1 MLKVRDLGE
10 ERLTAPDAA
19 LDARGAQMKAAQ
31 QVQEAGAATGDR
43 INPDRL
49 TESEIRTAVARANV
63 PSLLMV
69 VFQTTGDEKWLAAP
83 YRPTRGK
90 GLGDHDS
97 GGLDEPIQDEIREAA
112 VKAILDLQNGALPA
126 VETPS
131 PELTVRMISVCT
143 GEEVGEEYGPMLS
156 LELARRAAPDAPSLA
171 LEPVDAPEG
180 YSVVVIGTGVA
191 GIAAAQ
197 QLENMGI
204 DYVILEKQPE
214 AGGNW
219 WQNTYPGAGV
229 DTPSHLYSFSF
240 AKNDWTTHFELRNE
254 LQAYFGAVLKD
265 LGAGERVRYG
275 TEVRSTRYDEA
286 AAQWSVDVINPDGS
300 SSTLRADVVIS
311 AVGVLNRPKT
321 PNVPGMESFTGTSFH
336 SAAWPDDLDLDGKRV
351 AIVGTGASSM
361 QIAPAI
367 ADRVAHL
374 SIYQRSPQW
383 VAPFEKFRAPIPME
397 LRRLM
402 QTCPIYHS
410 WYWIRLFWQFGDKV
424 IESLRVDPEW
434 EHPERSVN
442 ARNDAHREYFTRY
455 ITAQVGDR
463 TDLLDKVMP
472 DYPPFGKRILLDNG
486 WFSTLRKDNVDLV
499 DRSVTAVRPEGLVDD
514 QGAENDV
521 DVIVWATGFE
531 AARFVSSMDVVG
543 MDGRTLREVW
553 NDDDPKAYLGVSV
566 PGFPNFFMLG
576 GPNSFPGSGSFMFFM
591 EVQMRYIRGL
601 LTEMFKKGI
610 KAIDAR
616 PEANEEYNE
625 LVDSTHARTVWTHRG
640 MSTYYRNSHGRVV
653 FVMPFLNVEYWQM
666 TRRPDLENYTA
677 R

>member
-1 MLKVRDLGE
+1 
-10 ERLTAPDAA
+10 
-19 LDARGAQMKAAQ
+19 MKAAQ
-31 QVQEAGAATGDR
+31 QVQVAGAATEDS

-83 YRPTRGK
+83 YTPTRGK

-97 GGLDEPIQDEIREAA
+97 GGLDEPIQVEIREAA
-112 VKAILDLQNGALPA
+112 VKAILALQAGARPA

-131 PELTVRMISVCT
+131 PELTVRMMSVCM

-180 YSVVVIGTGVA
+180 YSVIVIGTGVA

-197 QLENMGI
+197 QLEDMGI
-204 DYVILEKQPE
+204 DYLILEKQPE

-254 LQAYFGAVLKD
+254 LQGYFAAVLKS
-265 LGAGERVRYG
+265 LGASERVRYG

-286 AAQWSVDVINPDGS
+286 AAQWSVDVVNPDGS
-300 SSTLRADVVIS
+300 SSTLRSDVVIS

-321 PNVPGMESFTGTSFH
+321 PNLPGIDSFTGATFH
-336 SAAWPDDLDLDGKRV
+336 SANWPDDLDLDGKRV

-383 VAPFEKFRAPIPME
+383 VAPFEKFRAPIPVE

-434 EHPERSVN
+434 DHPERSVN

-486 WFSTLRKDNVDLV
+486 WYSTLRKDNVDLI

-514 QGAENDV
+514 QDTENDV

-543 MDGRTLREVW
+543 TDGRSLREVW
-553 NDDDPKAYLGVSV
+553 DDDDPKAYLGVSV

-616 PEANEEYNE
+616 PEANVEYNE
-625 LVDSTHARTVWTHRG
+625 LVDSTHSRTVWTHRG
-640 MSTYYRNSHGRVV
+640 MSTYYRNSRGRVV

>member
-31 QVQEAGAATGDR
+31 QVQEAGAATDDR

-97 GGLDEPIQDEIREAA
+97 GGLEEPIQDEIREAA

-197 QLENMGI
+197 QLEDMGI

-286 AAQWSVDVINPDGS
+286 AA
-300 SSTLRADVVIS
+300 
-311 AVGVLNRPKT
+311 
-321 PNVPGMESFTGTSFH
+321 H
-336 SAAWPDDLDLDGKRV
+336 
-351 AIVGTGASSM
+351 
-361 QIAPAI
+361 
-367 ADRVAHL
+367 
-374 SIYQRSPQW
+374 
-383 VAPFEKFRAPIPME
+383 
-397 LRRLM
+397 
-402 QTCPIYHS
+402 
-410 WYWIRLFWQFGDKV
+410 
-424 IESLRVDPEW
+424 
-434 EHPERSVN
+434 
-442 ARNDAHREYFTRY
+442 
-455 ITAQVGDR
+455 
-463 TDLLDKVMP
+463 
-472 DYPPFGKRILLDNG
+472 
-486 WFSTLRKDNVDLV
+486 
-499 DRSVTAVRPEGLVDD
+499 
-514 QGAENDV
+514 
-521 DVIVWATGFE
+521 
-531 AARFVSSMDVVG
+531 
-543 MDGRTLREVW
+543 
-553 NDDDPKAYLGVSV
+553 
-566 PGFPNFFMLG
+566 
-576 GPNSFPGSGSFMFFM
+576 
-591 EVQMRYIRGL
+591 
-601 LTEMFKKGI
+601 
-610 KAIDAR
+610 
-616 PEANEEYNE
+616 
-625 LVDSTHARTVWTHRG
+625 
-640 MSTYYRNSHGRVV
+640 
-653 FVMPFLNVEYWQM
+653 
-666 TRRPDLENYTA
+666 
-677 R
+677 

>member
-1 MLKVRDLGE
+1 METVHGGSAGLVE
-10 ERLTAPDAA
+10 
-19 LDARGAQMKAAQ
+19 GA
-31 QVQEAGAATGDR
+31 VSS
-43 INPDRL
+43 DRL
-49 TESEIRTAVARANV
+49 SEAEVRTAVSMANV

-69 VFQTTGDEKWLAAP
+69 VFQMTGDEKWLNAP
-83 YRPTRGK
+83 YTPTRGK

-97 GGLDEPIQDEIREAA
+97 GGLDDAIQDEIRAAA
-112 VKAILDLQNGALPA
+112 VTAVLDLQDGVRPV

-131 PELTVRMISVCT
+131 PELTVRMISVCM
-143 GEEVGEEYGPMLS
+143 GEVVGPEYGPMLS

-171 LEPVDAPEG
+171 LEPVNAPVG
-180 YSVVVIGTGVA
+180 YAVIVIGTGVA

-197 QLENMGI
+197 QLEDMGV
-204 DYVILEKQPE
+204 DYFIVEKQPE

-219 WQNTYPGAGV
+219 LQNTYPGAGV

-240 AKNDWTTHFELRNE
+240 AKNDWSTHFELRNE
-254 LQAYFGAVLKD
+254 LQGYFAATLKA
-265 LGAGERVRYG
+265 LGASERVRWG
-275 TEVRSTRYDEA
+275 TEVRSAVYDDA
-286 AAQWSVDVINPDGS
+286 AAQWSVTVRNADGS
-300 SSTLRADVVIS
+300 TEVLRADVVIS

-321 PNVPGMESFTGTSFH
+321 PNVPGMDSFTGTSFH
-336 SAAWPDDLDLDGKRV
+336 SSDWPDELDLDGKRV

-383 VAPFEKFRAPIPME
+383 VAPFEKFRAPIPLE

-402 QTCPIYHS
+402 QTCPVYHS

-455 ITAQVGDR
+455 ITGQVGDR
-463 TDLLDKVMP
+463 DDLLDKVMP

-486 WFSTLRKDNVDLV
+486 WYSTLRKDNVDLI
-499 DRSVTAVRPEGLVDD
+499 DRSVVGVRAEGLVDD
-514 QGAENDV
+514 EGTETDV

-531 AARFVSSMDVVG
+531 AAKFVSSMDVQG
-543 MDGRTLREVW
+543 MGGHTLREVW
-553 NDDDPKAYLGVSV
+553 NEDDPKAYLGVSV

-601 LTEMFKKGI
+601 LTEMFKGGI
-610 KAIDAR
+610 KAIDAKA
-616 PEANEEYNE
+616 EANEEYNE

-666 TRRPDLENYTA
+666 TQRPDMENYTA

>member
-1 MLKVRDLGE
+1 
-10 ERLTAPDAA
+10 
-19 LDARGAQMKAAQ
+19 MKTEHDES
-31 QVQEAGAATGDR
+31 VPAGHGVGFG
-43 INPDRL
+43 PDRL
-49 TESEIRTAVARANV
+49 TEAEVRTAVARANI

-83 YRPTRGK
+83 YLPTRGK

-97 GGLDEPIQDEIREAA
+97 GGLDEVVQREIREAA
-112 VKAILDLQNGALPA
+112 VAAVLDLQNGVRPA
-126 VETPS
+126 IETPS
-131 PELTVRMISVCT
+131 PELTVRMMTVCM
-143 GEEVGEEYGPMLS
+143 GEPVGAEYGQMLS
-156 LELARRAAPDAPSLA
+156 LELARRAAPDSPHLA
-171 LEPVDAPEG
+171 QEPLGAPEG
-180 YSVVVIGTGVA
+180 FSVIVIGTGVA

-197 QLENMGI
+197 QLEDMGV

-254 LQAYFGAVLKD
+254 LQAYFARVLKD
-265 LGAGERVRYG
+265 LGADERVRYG
-275 TEVRSTRYDEA
+275 SEVRSAAYDEA
-286 AAQWSVDVINPDGS
+286 AAQWIVEVNNADGS
-300 SSTLRADVVIS
+300 SSTLRSDIVIS
-311 AVGVLNRPKT
+311 AVGVLNRQKT
-321 PNVPGMESFTGTSFH
+321 PNIPGMDRFEGTSFH
-336 SAAWPDDLDLDGKRV
+336 SADWPENLDLDGKRV

-367 ADRVAHL
+367 VDRVAHL
-374 SIYQRSPQW
+374 TIFQRSPQW
-383 VAPFEKFRAPIPME
+383 VAPFEKFRMPIPEE

-434 EHPERSVN
+434 DHPQRSVN

-455 ITAQVGDR
+455 ITEQVGDR
-463 TDLLDKVMP
+463 KDLLDKVIP

-486 WFSTLRKDNVDLV
+486 WYATLRKDNVDLI
-499 DRSVTAVRPEGLVDD
+499 DRSVAAVRPEGLVDD
-514 QGAENDV
+514 QGVRTDV
-521 DVIVWATGFE
+521 DVIVWATGFD
-531 AARFVSSMDVVG
+531 AARFVSSMDVRG
-543 MDGRTLREVW
+543 IGGLSLRQAW

-566 PGFPNFFMLG
+566 PEFPNFFMLG

-601 LTEMFKKGI
+601 LTEMFRNGI
-610 KAIDAR
+610 KALDATT
-616 PEANEEYNE
+616 EANRAYNE
-625 LVDSTHARTVWTHRG
+625 LVDATHARTVWTHRG

-666 TRRPDLENYTA
+666 TLRPDLENYTA